1 MNQVTPDS
9 NQYLSLNA
17 YESSSKYYNLNI
29 DYQEDVLADWIIV
42 TFTATTT
49 GLLFFHMV
57 GASTV
62 DVPKVPASILSAC
75 LVLLGLGYNIF
86 SLRDFIIRCS
96 WMIEE
101 AKDNTFAK
109 KAIIDNLWVYGI
121 LAFFVTIIQIGIVF
135 IILKTAIP
143 TLDNNFIYKFKNK
156 KK

>member
-1 MNQVTPDS
+1 MNQISS
-9 NQYLSLNA
+9 NQLDSLNA
-17 YESSSKYYNLNI
+17 YKSSSKYYNLNI

-62 DVPKVPASILSAC
+62 EVPRIPAAIFSAS

-86 SLRDFIIRCS
+86 SLRDYIIRSS

-101 AKDNTFAK
+101 ADDNDFAK
-109 KAIIDNLWVYGI
+109 KSIKENLYVYGI
-121 LAFFVTIIQIGIVF
+121 LAFFVTLIQIGIVF

-143 TLDNNFIYKFKNK
+143 TLDNNFFYKFKKYK
-156 KK
+156 K